1 MCVRVQLYTHSNPSH
16 LGAEVIRQTREDA
29 LTAAFCLLS
38 TSHRN
43 PFQQPML
50 FICLYYL
57 LFLNI
62 IKVIKT
68 APFGSFKLPQW
79 RGLFI
84 YFGVCLFFFY
94 PPSFLSLNRCSEP
107 CRSETLGQ
115 DGDAKGALWERLVS
129 PRGCWQGR
137 AVEQRPR
144 VPALPGAARPPP
156 CH

>member
-1 MCVRVQLYTHSNPSH
+1 M
-16 LGAEVIRQTREDA
+16 GAEVICQTREDA
-29 LTAAFCLLS
+29 VTAAFCLLS

-43 PFQQPML
+43 PFQQPMQ

-57 LFLNI
+57 VLNI

-68 APFGSFKLPQW
+68 APFGSFKLPQR

-84 YFGVCLFFFY
+84 YFGVCLFFY
-94 PPSFLSLNRCSEP
+94 PPPLLSLNQCSEP
-107 CRSETLGQ
+107 CRFETLGQ
-115 DGDAKGALWERLVS
+115 DGDAKAALWERFIS

-137 AVEQRPR
+137 AVEQRPQ

-156 CH
+156 WQ